1 MVGIIHRAVV
11 LFDIRHEVVDEV
23 LAEHVT
29 AKACLGLTACG
40 LRFSGQQ
47 LRGVAIRQ
55 HDNHLLS
62 LLVSQQIVEN
72 VIHTAHLVI
81 YLLGICRT
89 TDEIEHGILLLEV
102 LHIRRWQI
110 DNSLIGGTKALGV
123 IVDILQTSVR
133 HIFDIVRQCAVA
145 RNLQKAVLET
155 FVGEVLVVLRVHH
168 AHSINDEAIGIH
180 VRGSRSQRRSPHA
193 RLFVAGHG
201 VTACKLHI
209 DLHILGLI
217 VLVEEC
223 HCSILIATDGFRSLL
238 LSPATN
244 ARQHSKS
251 CQ

>member
-1 MVGIIHRAVV
+1 M
-11 LFDIRHEVVDEV
+11 
-23 LAEHVT
+23 
-29 AKACLGLTACG
+29 GLTTCG

-47 LRGVAIRQ
+47 LRRVAIRQ
-55 HDNHLLS
+55 HDNHLLG
-62 LLVSQQIVEN
+62 LFVSQQIVEN
-72 VIHTAHLVI
+72 VIHTAHLI
-81 YLLGICRT
+81 IHFLSIRRAA
-89 TDEIEHGILLLEV
+89 DEVEHGILLLEV
-102 LHIRRWQI
+102 LHVRRWQI
-110 DNSLIGGTKALGV
+110 DNSLIGSTKALG
-123 IVDILQTSVR
+123 IIMDILQASVR
-133 HIFDIVRQCAVA
+133 HILDIVRQCAVA
-145 RNLQKAVLET
+145 RNLQQAVFEA

-168 AHSINDEAIGIH
+168 AHSIDDEAIGIH

-193 RLFVAGHG
+193 RRSVAGHG

-244 ARQHSKS
+244 ACQHSKS